1 MLGSLSSNFLL
12 GFIFSYFFIVRCWN
26 NFLWILFINY
36 IPPLFQPLSK
46 IRDSIFASQQKSAE
60 DIGNP
65 WLLVRQ
71 RFPTSCLL
79 HWLFPSRPRFSQH
92 IYLDH
97 LSVFICLFSPLIV
110 IIEIVKNQLLL
121 KSFFFGINFGFRRL
135 LFS

>member
-12 GFIFSYFFIVRCWN
+12 GFILLVTFLLSVVGIIFTLNSLYRLHSPTLPPPLQNKRLNIRKSAKVSRRYWKSVDTSPSKIS
-26 NFLWILFINY
+26 NFL
-36 IPPLFQPLSK
+36 S
-46 IRDSIFASQQKSAE
+46 
-60 DIGNP
+60 
-65 WLLVRQ
+65 
-71 RFPTSCLL
+71 PT
-79 HWLFPSRPRFSQH
+79 RFSQH

-110 IIEIVKNQLLL
+110 VIEIVKNQLLL